1 MTMYNKFWVAVVM
14 ALVAYIRARFNID
27 LGIDDATAT
36 GIVGAISAVLVY
48 VVPNKPSKPKVK

>member
-48 VVPNKPSKPKVK
+48 VVPNKPSKVK